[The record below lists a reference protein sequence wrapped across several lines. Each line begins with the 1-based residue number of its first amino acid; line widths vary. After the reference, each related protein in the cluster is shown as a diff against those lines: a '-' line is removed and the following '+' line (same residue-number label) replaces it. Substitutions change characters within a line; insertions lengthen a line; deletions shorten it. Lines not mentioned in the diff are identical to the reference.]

1 MENIAYVL
9 SFIILPLMNKQRVR
23 TEIGTLENIFSCLR
37 NVLAEF
43 LTYPAVCASWRIA
56 QMLRQKLDKLPPLEV
71 TRREEQPALVFS
83 ERGKEETY
91 TCILS
96 LRHSSRASET
106 EDNKCFS

>member
-1 MENIAYVL
+1 ML
-9 SFIILPLMNKQRVR
+9 GFITLPLMNKQRVR
-23 TEIGTLENIFSCLR
+23 TEVGTLENIFSCLR

-56 QMLRQKLDKLPPLEV
+56 QMPRQKLDKLLPLEV

-83 ERGKEETY
+83 ERGKKETY
-91 TCILS
+91 TCIFS
-96 LRHSSRASET
+96 LIWSSQASET